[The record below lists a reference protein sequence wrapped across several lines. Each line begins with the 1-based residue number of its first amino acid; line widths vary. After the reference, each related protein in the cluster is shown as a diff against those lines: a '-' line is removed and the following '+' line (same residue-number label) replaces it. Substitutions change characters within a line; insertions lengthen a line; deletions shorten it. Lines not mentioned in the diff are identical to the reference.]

1 MKNAIIIGQAAT
13 AIVGM
18 VYVSAKA
25 VPSAVGRGSDSM
37 LSNNNLKGWTVRVTA
52 SAMCCS

>member
-25 VPSAVGRGSDSM
+25 MPSAVGRGSDSM